1 MVDYPSHKQVQ
12 ELTYLASYFKLL
24 GAPDLLRDLQ
34 TREQFRQHS
43 ETEANDSVE
52 YAFSV
57 RDSSTSEGPSGPES
71 LLSSDSDNAFAF
83 RYTDTVRNETN
94 SGHRIS
100 FVTGS
105 GASSLSGESPFDLAS
120 GLSQA
125 SYAQLAEQPPGKHTH
140 NNNDSTAQVYE
151 TLLRLQGAMQQV
163 NSPVNLG
170 MSSNA
175 NPLVNSKMTNPQ
187 QQEQLH
193 NSTSERV
200 NVPILQAQN
209 DETLLNLQNALNM
222 VNSQRQKLSANCI
235 NGNIVQNVL
244 NGFPTHPT
252 TSSTMVN
259 PQQQF
264 STEISGSTNVP
275 ALLWN
280 NNNAGS
286 QVAETLLRL
295 QNARQLANNQALGIN
310 GNSIN
315 DSIVQN
321 ALNGFSNRYNM
332 SFGMPN
338 PQQQQQHHITSANPG
353 SDETLALLAL
363 LLLCRSQSDHNNF
376 DGNSGGI
383 GDTVTKN

>member
-1 MVDYPSHKQVQ
+1 MVDFQSHQHVQ
-12 ELTYLASYFKLL
+12 ELTYLASYLKLL
-24 GAPDLLRDLQ
+24 GASDLLRDLQ
-34 TREQFRQHS
+34 TLEQFRQHS
-43 ETEANDSVE
+43 ETKATESVE
-52 YAFSV
+52 YACSV

-71 LLSSDSDNAFAF
+71 LLSSDSNNAFPF
-83 RYTDTVRNETN
+83 TDTVRNETN
-94 SGHRIS
+94 SGHRTS

-105 GASSLSGESPFDLAS
+105 GASSLSGENPFDVAS

-125 SYAQLAEQPPGKHTH
+125 SYAQLAEQPSGKHTH

-170 MSSNA
+170 MSSNV

-193 NSTSERV
+193 NSTSDSV
-200 NVPILQAQN
+200 NVPALQTQN
-209 DETLLNLQNALNM
+209 NETLLNLQNALNM
-222 VNSQRQKLSANCI
+222 VNSQRQTLNTNSI
-235 NGNIVQNVL
+235 NGSIVQNVL
-244 NGFPTHPT
+244 NGSPAHPT
-252 TSSTMVN
+252 TGSTMVN
-259 PQQQF
+259 LQQQF
-264 STEISGSTNVP
+264 STGISGSANVP

-321 ALNGFSNRYNM
+321 ALNGLSNRYIM
-332 SFGMPN
+332 SFVMPN
-338 PQQQQQHHITSANPG
+338 PQQQHHITSANTG

-376 DGNSGGI
+376 DRNSGGI
-383 GDTVTKN
+383 GETVTKN